1 MISYPQLNSL
11 SFRLLYSLFLKC
23 IYISSV
29 CVCVCACAC
38 VRVRVCMRVCAYVPC
53 GGQRTTFS
61 SHFSLPWVARVQ
73 LWFPGLA
80 ASAFPSGAISLAQ
93 CYSPP
98 NVFILSTQCGSLVIN
113 IVLC

>member
-11 SFRLLYSLFLKC
+11 SFRLLYSSFQKC
-23 IYISSV
+23 IYMSS
-29 CVCVCACAC
+29 
-38 VRVRVCMRVCAYVPC
+38 VRVCMCMCCACVPC

-61 SHFSLPWVARVQ
+61 SRFSLPWVARVQ

-80 ASAFPSGAISLAQ
+80 ASIFPSGAISLAQ
-93 CYSPP
+93 CYSSP